1 VGLLGIQFAQHDP
14 LAVEGDEVPV
24 FTLLIG
30 EFEEGLGLLFGI
42 ESLQEI
48 TGSSTHVQSRIS
60 SMDERGS
67 QENSSKCEMF
77 LHDRRKSAMVI
88 PEWKR
93 NILLMAGLLRVA

>member
-1 VGLLGIQFAQHDP
+1 
-14 LAVEGDEVPV
+14 
-24 FTLLIG
+24 
-30 EFEEGLGLLFGI
+30 
-42 ESLQEI
+42 
-48 TGSSTHVQSRIS
+48 
-60 SMDERGS
+60 MDERGS